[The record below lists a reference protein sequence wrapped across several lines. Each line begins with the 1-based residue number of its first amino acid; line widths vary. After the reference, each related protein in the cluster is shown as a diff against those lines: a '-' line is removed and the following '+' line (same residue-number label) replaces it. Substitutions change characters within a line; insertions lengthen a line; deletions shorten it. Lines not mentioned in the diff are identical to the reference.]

1 MLINSYFF
9 LWCADRKVSPPE
21 LSATAC
27 TRTKLDMC
35 YDGNGEIVMTALE
48 FSVGGSNHHEFNTHE
63 SKRFV
68 N

>member
-1 MLINSYFF
+1 M
-9 LWCADRKVSPPE
+9 SPPE
-21 LSATAC
+21 LSATAS